1 MNETITE
8 YADKIIEAM
17 NELMELALSNQ
28 KVDYYKIGQIKGYAD
43 VIKII
48 ASN

>member
-8 YADKIIEAM
+8 YADKIIETM
-17 NELMELALSNQ
+17 NELMKLVLNKQ
-28 KVDYYKIGQIKGYAD
+28 KIDCYKIGLVKGYAD

-48 ASN
+48 ASK